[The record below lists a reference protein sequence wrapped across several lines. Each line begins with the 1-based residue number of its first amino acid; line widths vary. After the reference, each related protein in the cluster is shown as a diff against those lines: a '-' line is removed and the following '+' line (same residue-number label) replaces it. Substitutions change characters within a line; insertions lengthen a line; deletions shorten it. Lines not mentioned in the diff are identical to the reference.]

1 MRDQVIAKNRK
12 SKPCPVRTPIPPFPF
27 LLDTRL
33 HVTGA
38 HLDRTIQIRRP
49 PRSGA
54 HLSVSAS
61 VEEGA
66 RTIRLLP
73 IPLNPPPPPTSAL
86 RVVSSPLFVS
96 LSLVALDLTSSSPP
110 AAAARQ
116 ASALLGVGPSSL
128 SATRKRWL
136 VALGYCILSGLFW
149 LSCLKYRVLIGKYH
163 LEKNQLPLYGIHSTT
178 GADPF
183 YWMRVILASNRGTVM
198 ELGITPIVTSGMVMQ
213 LLVGSKIIEVDN
225 SVREDR
231 ALLNGA
237 QKLLG
242 ILIAIGEAV
251 AYVLSGM
258 YGSVSQLGTGNA
270 ILIILQLFF
279 AGIIVIC
286 LDELLQKGYGL
297 GSGIS
302 LFIATNICEN
312 IIWKAFSPTTIN
324 SGRGAEFEGAV
335 IALFHLLITRTDKVR
350 ALREAFYRQNLPNV
364 TNLLATVLVF
374 LIVIYFQGFRVVLP
388 VRSKNA
394 RGQQGSYPI
403 KLFYTSNMPIILH
416 SALITNLYFI
426 SQLLY
431 RRYSGNFLVNL
442 IGKWKESE
450 YSGHSVPVGGLAYYV
465 TAPSSLADVL
475 ANPFHALFYVVFMLS
490 ACALFS
496 KTWIEVS
503 GSSAKDVAKQ
513 LKEQQMVM
521 PGHRESNLQKELNRY
536 IPTAAAFGGVCIG
549 ALTVLADFM
558 GAIGSGTGIL
568 LAVTIIYQ
576 YFETFEKE
584 RATELGFFGF

>member
-1 MRDQVIAKNRK
+1 MAGGFRVLHL
-12 SKPCPVRTPIPPFPF
+12 VRPF
-27 LLDTRL
+27 LAFLPE
-33 HVTGA
+33 VQSA
-38 HLDRTIQIRRP
+38 DRK
-49 PRSGA
+49 
-54 HLSVSAS
+54 
-61 VEEGA
+61 
-66 RTIRLLP
+66 
-73 IPLNPPPPPTSAL
+73 IPFREKVIYTVIS
-86 RVVSSPLFVS
+86 LFIF
-96 LSLVALDLTSSSPP
+96 LVCS
-110 AAAARQ
+110 
-116 ASALLGVGPSSL
+116 
-128 SATRKRWL
+128 
-136 VALGYCILSGLFW
+136 
-149 LSCLKYRVLIGKYH
+149 
-163 LEKNQLPLYGIHSTT
+163 QLPLYGIHSTT

-335 IALFHLLITRTDKVR
+335 IALFHLLITRSDKVR

-431 RRYSGNFLVNL
+431 RKYSGNF
-442 IGKWKESE
+442 
-450 YSGHSVPVGGLAYYV
+450 
-465 TAPSSLADVL
+465 L

>member
-1 MRDQVIAKNRK
+1 MGGGFRVLHLVK
-12 SKPCPVRTPIPPFPF
+12 PF
-27 LLDTRL
+27 LSFLPE
-33 HVTGA
+33 VQSA
-38 HLDRTIQIRRP
+38 DRKVQFREKVIYT
-49 PRSGA
+49 
-54 HLSVSAS
+54 VF
-61 VEEGA
+61 
-66 RTIRLLP
+66 
-73 IPLNPPPPPTSAL
+73 AL
-86 RVVSSPLFVS
+86 AIF
-96 LSLVALDLTSSSPP
+96 LVCS
-110 AAAARQ
+110 
-116 ASALLGVGPSSL
+116 
-128 SATRKRWL
+128 
-136 VALGYCILSGLFW
+136 
-149 LSCLKYRVLIGKYH
+149 
-163 LEKNQLPLYGIHSTT
+163 QLPLYGIHSTT

-213 LLVGSKIIEVDN
+213 LLAGSKIIQVDN
-225 SVREDR
+225 NVREDR

-242 ILIAIGEAV
+242 ILIAVGEAV

-258 YGSVSQLGTGNA
+258 YGSVAQLGVGNA
-270 ILIILQLFF
+270 ILIILQLCFS
-279 AGIIVIC
+279 AIIVMC

-302 LFIATNICEN
+302 LFIATNICES

-324 SGRGAEFEGAV
+324 TGRGAEFEGAI
-335 IALFHLLITRTDKVR
+335 IALFHLSITRANKIS
-350 ALREAFYRQNLPNV
+350 ALREAFYRQSLPNV
-364 TNLLATVLVF
+364 TNLLATVLIF

-403 KLFYTSNMPIILH
+403 KLFYTSNMPIILQ
-416 SALITNLYFI
+416 SALVSNLYFI

-431 RRYSGNFLVNL
+431 RRYGGNIIVNM
-442 IGKWKESE
+442 IGTWKESE
-450 YSGHSVPVGGLAYYV
+450 YSGQSVPVAGLAYLV
-465 TAPSSLADVL
+465 TAPSSLAEMVSH
-475 ANPFHALFYVVFMLS
+475 PFHALFYTVFMLS

-503 GSSAKDVAKQ
+503 GSSARDVAKQ

-521 PGHRESNLQKELNRY
+521 PGHRDSNLQKELNRY

-549 ALTVLADFM
+549 ALTVLADLM

-584 RATELGFFGF
+584 KATELGMFGL